1 MLQTFVYSPNNTVE
15 IDYYRSSEL
24 LRSRRDSS
32 GKTYMYDY
40 DQNGRVEKAITPTG
54 GVIQL
59 KSDISIYGAM
69 VNITRNNKK
78 GLSLLIQKSFVHK
91 SMDHEV
97 EIIQIESD
105 RSFTSQS
112 KWGHKFAIQTAP
124 YILLQG
130 EAPGLAESFP
140 VPSIERTEIGKDIV
154 NQVEWDYYA
163 NGPSGLTGTVGKT
176 LKVNGESVLTVQ
188 LDRRTGGQVIS
199 LDAKQ
204 MAVSINRTRYSSQ
217 VSSQAGGIFPTITEQ
232 FNAIGLPTS
241 WSMGSLVETYSY
253 DQANRLKEVRLGDSP
268 GSLQYIYADSFGQ
281 TAAPPVKVVI
291 PSGGG
296 FLLSHDRTGALQS
309 IATPRGHIH
318 AFQVQLGLSNYKLK
332 YQAPWSHNPYSQ
344 RMTRQV
350 PSLPRRIRPTRER

>member
-1 MLQTFVYSPNNTVE
+1 
-15 IDYYRSSEL
+15 
-24 LRSRRDSS
+24 
-32 GKTYMYDY
+32 MYDY

-140 VPSIERTEIGKDIV
+140 VLSIERTEIGKDIV

-188 LDRRTGGQVIS
+188 LDRRTGG
-199 LDAKQ
+199 
-204 MAVSINRTRYSSQ
+204 
-217 VSSQAGGIFPTITEQ
+217 AG
-232 FNAIGLPTS
+232 
-241 WSMGSLVETYSY
+241 
-253 DQANRLKEVRLGDSP
+253 DQ
-268 GSLQYIYADSFGQ
+268 
-281 TAAPPVKVVI
+281 
-291 PSGGG
+291 
-296 FLLSHDRTGALQS
+296 
-309 IATPRGHIH
+309 
-318 AFQVQLGLSNYKLK
+318 
-332 YQAPWSHNPYSQ
+332 
-344 RMTRQV
+344 
-350 PSLPRRIRPTRER
+350 PRRQADGGQHQQDQILKPGQQPGWGDISDNHGADQRNRIANQLVHGIPGGNLLV